1 MVSKEM
7 WALGANRS
15 VIRDLFEYG
24 LQQAKVVGPENVFD
38 YSLGNPSIPSPPQ
51 VNETV
56 VEILRDMDSI
66 RVHGYTSALG
76 DMETRSAI
84 AADLNDRYGAGIR
97 PENLFICCGA
107 APGLIAIMRALA
119 ATPEAEFVAIAPF
132 FPEYRPFAK
141 AAGGNLVVV
150 PADTEHFQVNLGLG
164 AGHYPPYPGSD
175 CEFSQ
180 QPHGHGVH
188 GGNHPGRGTAAH
200 PEGGGVRPSHL
211 YPGG

>member
-97 PENLFICCGA
+97 PENLFICCFSGM
-107 APGLIAIMRALA
+107 PLEISLRQERSRGLSPMAC
-119 ATPEAEFVAIAPF
+119 ATWQSFSS
-132 FPEYRPFAK
+132 RHCLWWLS
-141 AAGGNLVVV
+141 AGTPCTLK
-150 PADTEHFQVNLGLG
+150 
-164 AGHYPPYPGSD
+164 
-175 CEFSQ
+175 
-180 QPHGHGVH
+180 
-188 GGNHPGRGTAAH
+188 
-200 PEGGGVRPSHL
+200 
-211 YPGG
+211 

>member
-24 LQQAKVVGPENVFD
+24 LQQAKIVGPENVFD

-56 VEILRDMDSI
+56 VELLRDMDSI
-66 RVHGYTSALG
+66 QVHGYTSATG
-76 DMETRSAI
+76 DWETRRAI
-84 AADLNDRYGAGIR
+84 AEDLNCRYAAGIR

-119 ATPEAEFVAIAPF
+119 VSPESEFVAIAPF
-132 FPEYRPFAK
+132 FPEYKPFAE
-141 AAGGNLVVV
+141 AAGGKLVVV
-150 PADTEHFQVNLGLG
+150 PADTERFQIRLKALEAALTPRTQAVIVNSPNNP
-164 AGHYPPYPGSD
+164 AGT
-175 CEFSQ
+175 
-180 QPHGHGVH
+180 V
-188 GGNHPGRGTAAH
+188 
-200 PEGGGVRPSHL
+200 
-211 YPGG
+211 

>member
-76 DMETRSAI
+76 DMETRSAATERESGRKTCLF
-84 AADLNDRYGAGIR
+84 AAALRRASLPLCGLWQRRQRRSLWPSPPSSRSTGPLPRRRGATWWWYLPIR
-97 PENLFICCGA
+97 SISRS
-107 APGLIAIMRALA
+107 I
-119 ATPEAEFVAIAPF
+119 
-132 FPEYRPFAK
+132 
-141 AAGGNLVVV
+141 
-150 PADTEHFQVNLGLG
+150 
-164 AGHYPPYPGSD
+164 
-175 CEFSQ
+175 
-180 QPHGHGVH
+180 
-188 GGNHPGRGTAAH
+188 
-200 PEGGGVRPSHL
+200 
-211 YPGG
+211 

>member
-51 VNETV
+51 VNEAV
-56 VEILRDMDSI
+56 AEILRDMDSI
-66 RVHGYTSALG
+66 QVHGYTSALG
-76 DMETRSAI
+76 DLETRSAI
-84 AADLNDRYGAGIR
+84 AADLNNRYGAGIR

-119 ATPEAEFVAIAPF
+119 GTKEAELSLI
-132 FPEYRPFAK
+132 
-141 AAGGNLVVV
+141 
-150 PADTEHFQVNLGLG
+150 HI
-164 AGHYPPYPGSD
+164 
-175 CEFSQ
+175 
-180 QPHGHGVH
+180 
-188 GGNHPGRGTAAH
+188 
-200 PEGGGVRPSHL
+200 
-211 YPGG
+211 